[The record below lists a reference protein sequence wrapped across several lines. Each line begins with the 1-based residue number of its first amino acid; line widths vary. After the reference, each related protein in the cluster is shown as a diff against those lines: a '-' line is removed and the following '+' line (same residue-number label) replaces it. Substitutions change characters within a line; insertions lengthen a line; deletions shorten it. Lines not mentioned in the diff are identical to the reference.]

1 MLTGLGYTGKVLLVD
16 SSGNKNL
23 LLSSRNLP
31 KVKLV
36 PGTGVNIFDVV
47 NSNTAAFFEGFDP
60 PGAGGLKP
68 MNRREYVLKLPVIT
82 EKSTHVKE
90 NLRTVAFKVLRD
102 ANKIEIK
109 DAVEKIFKVKV
120 QACGR
125 PISTG
130 RSGARAGTAAAGR
143 IGRRPMSR

>member
-1 MLTGLGYTGKVLLVD
+1 
-16 SSGNKNL
+16 
-23 LLSSRNLP
+23 
-31 KVKLV
+31 
-36 PGTGVNIFDVV
+36 
-47 NSNTAAFFEGFDP
+47 
-60 PGAGGLKP
+60 

-120 QACGR
+120 QSVRTANFHGKKRRQGR
-125 PISTG
+125 YT
-130 RSGARAGTAAAGR
+130 
-143 IGRRPMSR
+143 GRRPDWKKAYVTLKQGEKMIEFSESV